1 MPLGPTPSHKGAL
14 VIGASGFIGTRL
26 VRHLSESGAF
36 DVVRAAD
43 IAPPREVLPGVEY
56 ATWDVT
62 TAPPE
67 HLGRSID
74 VIFNLA
80 AIHRT
85 PGHAP
90 HEYYATNV
98 QGAENVAKL
107 ADTAGI
113 RTILFT
119 SSISVYGDTPEI
131 VTETTPPR
139 PRTDYGKSKLIA
151 EGLFNDWLQR
161 TDGSRLVICRPGVI
175 FGPGEYGNYTR
186 LAAALHGGYFVY
198 PGSRQTIKAGG
209 SVDEL
214 ISTMMFALEFPQTSI
229 LYNFAYPEQSTISEI
244 VRAFERSAG
253 RRFPAPTL
261 PLGVMMFAAR
271 IFETLDRAG
280 IRNPVHR
287 QRIQRLVQS
296 TAVQPAWLIDVGY
309 QFKTNLDEA
318 IRHWGVES
326 RGRFK

>member
-1 MPLGPTPSHKGAL
+1 MLNGSTPSRKGAL
-14 VIGASGFIGTRL
+14 IVGASGFIGTRL
-26 VRHLSESGAF
+26 VRHLSESADY

-43 IAPPREVLPGVEY
+43 IGPPREILPGVEY
-56 ATWDVT
+56 VTWDVR

-67 HLGRSID
+67 DLGRGVD

-85 PGHAP
+85 PGHEP

-98 QGAENVAKL
+98 QGAENIARL
-107 ADTAGI
+107 ADTAGV

-119 SSISVYGDTPEI
+119 SSISVYGDTPKV
-131 VTETTPPR
+131 VTEASPPR
-139 PRTDYGKSKLIA
+139 PQSDYGKSKLIA
-151 EGLFNDWLQR
+151 EGLFNDWLHR
-161 TDGSRLVICRPGVI
+161 TNGGRLIICRPGVI
-175 FGPGEYGNYTR
+175 FGPGEFGNYTR

-214 ISTMMFALEFPQTSI
+214 ISTMMFALEFPQASI
-229 LYNFAYPEQSTISEI
+229 LYNFAYPSQSTISEI
-244 VRAFERSAG
+244 VRAFERTAG

-271 IFETLDRAG
+271 IFEALDRAG
-280 IRNPVHR
+280 VRNPVHR

-309 QFKTNLDEA
+309 EFKTDLEEA
-318 IRHWGVES
+318 IRLWGVES
-326 RGRFK
+326 HGRYK